1 MQLSNKM
8 NAQLDGKLNNEDDA
22 NSVVSG
28 ADKKDN
34 EVVDQFNN

>member
-22 NSVVSG
+22 GSQASG
-28 ADKKDN
+28 AEKKEN
-34 EVVDQFNN
+34 EVADQFQN